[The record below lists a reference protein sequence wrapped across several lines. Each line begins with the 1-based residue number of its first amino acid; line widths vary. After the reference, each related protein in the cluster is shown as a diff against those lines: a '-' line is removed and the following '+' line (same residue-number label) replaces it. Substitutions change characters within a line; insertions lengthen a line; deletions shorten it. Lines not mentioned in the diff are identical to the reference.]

1 MVQTGVIQYLHRR
14 MDGARLRVIGAVDQA
29 LEPGVNQSAGAHRTR
44 LNCNKQLAA
53 FQSMVT
59 ESCTGFAQG
68 DYLGVGGGIG
78 VANVAVAAPAND
90 LSAAHNDC
98 AYGDFS
104 RSQRPLSGSESFF
117 HEKFVG
123 A

>member
-1 MVQTGVIQYLHRR
+1 
-14 MDGARLRVIGAVDQA
+14 MDGARLRIIGAVDQA
-29 LEPGVNQSAGAHRTR
+29 LESGVNQSAGAHRAR

-53 FQSMVT
+53 LQAMVT
-59 ESCTGFAQG
+59 ESSTGFAQG
-68 DYLGVGGGIG
+68 DDLGVGGGIG
-78 VANVAVAAPAND
+78 VCEVTVVASADD

-104 RSQRPLSGSESFF
+104 RFQRPLRGSESFF